1 LKKLFV
7 INDDDGMKTRSQK
20 QPNTLNSNNPLTRKP
35 FTKKKVKAVR
45 KITPVKKKK
54 RARKSEQKSG
64 SIAKRRRESRNVSST
79 SDMFPT
85 TNCRSDIPQDE
96 SEEVVWED
104 SAGED
109 WGDLVDNDSGI
120 QEDLSMAKNPCEQKR
135 EESYQNYDI
144 LDPKKLVEIRGKEI
158 SKVCNII
165 FNNENTPSRDQAIA
179 LLSHYNWNTHKLTE
193 EYFSTPQQ
201 VLKKA
206 GAVCPSIP
214 YRPSM
219 RYTAECPQCYND
231 FNENGLFGLA
241 CGHRSCRACWRDYLE
256 FKCKIGVAGLNSK
269 CNHAKCPLLVP
280 ESVWAML
287 LPMESQKKRE
297 RWQLKAFV
305 ESQPNIKWC
314 PGTDCPNAVYN
325 KGGDGTEVACTCKML
340 FCFLCLGVAHRPVTC
355 KWAKQWT
362 IKCSSEAENA
372 TWILANTKRCPK
384 CDTQIEKNQ
393 GCNHMT
399 CSNCKHDFCWLCKG
413 DWSVHGSATGGYY
426 RCNRYEGRQKL
437 GVKSDEERDS
447 ETAANALQKY
457 LFYYKRFDNHSKA
470 GDFAVKS
477 LKETNERMTD
487 LRQLKGGGF
496 NDVSFLEFAVKT
508 VIECR
513 RVLQWTY
520 AMGYYLPEGQEKN
533 LFEHLQE
540 MLEKNT
546 EHLHGLSE
554 KPLEDLVSNKMRA
567 DVNNY
572 TRVTRKFLT
581 NLIHGIEQGLSNN
594 AAMVQCN

>member
-1 LKKLFV
+1 
-7 INDDDGMKTRSQK
+7 MKTRSQK
-20 QPNTLNSNNPLTRKP
+20 RTKTCLKNPLTRKP
-35 FTKKKVKAVR
+35 LSKKKESVKN
-45 KITPVKKKK
+45 TPLKKKK
-54 RARKSEQKSG
+54 RPRDCEEKSG
-64 SIAKRRRESRNVSST
+64 SISKKRRGSST
-79 SDMFPT
+79 TSLSSAMTPT
-85 TNCRSDIPQDE
+85 KNSRTDVALDE
-96 SEEVVWED
+96 YEEVVWED
-104 SAGED
+104 SGGED

-120 QEDLSMAKNPCEQKR
+120 QEDLSMTKNPSEQKR
-135 EESYQNYDI
+135 EESYHNFDI
-144 LDPKKLVEIRGKEI
+144 LNHEKLVEIRENEI

-165 FNNENTPSRDQAIA
+165 FNNENTASKDQAIA

-193 EYFSTPQQ
+193 EYFTTPEE

-214 YRPSM
+214 SRPSM
-219 RYTAECPQCYND
+219 KYTAECPQCYDD
-231 FNENGLFGLA
+231 FNELNLFGLA
-241 CGHRSCRACWRDYLE
+241 CGHRTCRSCWRDYLE
-256 FKCKIGVAGLNSK
+256 YKCKIGVAGLNSK
-269 CNHAKCPLLVP
+269 CNHAKCSLLVP
-280 ESVWAML
+280 ESVWEML
-287 LPMESQKKRE
+287 LPKTSMLKRQ

-305 ESQPNIKWC
+305 DSQSNIKWC

-325 KGGDGTEVACTCKML
+325 KGGDGTEVECTCKMT
-340 FCFLCLGVAHRPVTC
+340 FCFVCLGVAHRPVTC
-355 KWAKQWT
+355 KWARRWT

-413 DWSVHGSATGGYY
+413 NWSEHGSATGGYY
-426 RCNRYEGRQKL
+426 RCNRYEGRKKS
-437 GVKSDEERDS
+437 GVKTDEERES

-457 LFYYKRFDNHSKA
+457 LFYYSRFDNHSKA

-477 LKETNERMTD
+477 LKETNERMTG
-487 LRQLKGGGF
+487 LRELRGGGF

-540 MLEKNT
+540 MLEKNC

-554 KPLEDLVSNKMRA
+554 KPLADLKSNKMRA

-572 TRVTRKFLT
+572 TRVTRKFLN
-581 NLIHGIEQGLSNN
+581 NLIHGIEQGLSKN